1 MELKRTFTSDSRTSE
16 PIQAH
21 LWHEMSINELQ
32 KQRDLVNDEI
42 NRIRDIMS
50 QSTYSISLTT
60 ILRQAQDSL
69 ARLDLLIE
77 HNNEQKNSQ
86 KPRG

>member
-50 QSTYSISLTT
+50 QSTYSISLTAMM
-60 ILRQAQDSL
+60 RQAQDSL